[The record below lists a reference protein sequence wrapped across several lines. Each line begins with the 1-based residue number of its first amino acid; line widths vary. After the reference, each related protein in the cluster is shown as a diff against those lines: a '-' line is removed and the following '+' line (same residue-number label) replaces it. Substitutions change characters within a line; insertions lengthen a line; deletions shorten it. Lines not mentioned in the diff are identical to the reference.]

1 MVVQSYRDL
10 RVWQLAM
17 DFVVEVYE
25 ATNSFPDRE
34 KYGLSSQLQRAAV
47 SIPSNVA
54 EGHSR
59 ASTREYLHHISIAM
73 GSLSELETQLL
84 IAARLGYISAEQI
97 SAFVET
103 SDHLGRQLRNL
114 QKSLRAKLK

>member
-34 KYGLSSQLQRAAV
+34 TYGLSSQLQRAAV